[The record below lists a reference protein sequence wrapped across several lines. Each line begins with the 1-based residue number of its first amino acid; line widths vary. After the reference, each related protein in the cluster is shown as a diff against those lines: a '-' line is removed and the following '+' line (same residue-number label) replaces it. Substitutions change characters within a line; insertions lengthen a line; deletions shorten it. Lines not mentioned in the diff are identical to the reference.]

1 MDAKAPLRVVPLS
14 VGGKVPSETP
24 EEAQKEGTR
33 EASKEAQPGV
43 SSVSPFGPLSGE
55 PTGRPGRGTKRPR
68 EDQGGGKEGGK
79 KREQEARKGRK

>member
-14 VGGKVPSETP
+14 VGGRVPSETP

-33 EASKEAQPGV
+33 EASKEALPGV
-43 SSVSPFGPLSGE
+43 SSVILFGPQSGE
-55 PTGRPGRGTKRPR
+55 PTERPGRSTKRPR